1 MEGRSN
7 NPVALLFDALNHP
20 GVDVG
25 DKLPSSLEWR
35 YDQSKAR
42 SHMVF
47 GRQCPGGCWS
57 NMESSLLTLSHSD
70 WLELPILSYQHWSSK
85 QRESMNG
92 ITDHCSSVRTTAG
105 SVGRYYS
112 SYVEQMGLS
121 SNFVSNTTVTSL
133 EHFEFKPENLSN
145 GRSNGREVDLKRKGK
160 FELPQ
165 PKRSSS
171 SLGNPD
177 SDEVVGSCPGSP
189 SSLSSNVSD
198 TSVNSEDSGCCG
210 CPCMQ
215 YSAMSI
221 SDSPSCN
228 SHQQHPWLIRG
239 WCSGKCK
246 HFSLLAKTVVL
257 ACGTNDI
264 HNELGVPGEKFSFVK
279 NEFQCKDVGH
289 LSSRSKPVVVVG
301 AGLSAADA
309 ILTLLEKKIPVV
321 HVFRKKPAEVASAF
335 TRLSPT
341 VYPEYTRVFALIT
354 GKMVD
359 SCYHSYPEHVVKRFD
374 KSKKCQLVKAE
385 DGSKTT
391 VECSVVFLLTGG
403 VANLSFL
410 SPKIPV
416 RGVNPQDPII
426 HPTHNPLSVDPY
438 SFAIDGVDNMYAIG
452 SLVGDNF
459 VRFILGSALGVVN
472 HLNKSQ

>member
-7 NPVALLFDALNHP
+7 NPVALLFDTLNHP
-20 GVDVG
+20 GADVG

-35 YDQSKAR
+35 YDQSKAK
-42 SHMVF
+42 SHVVF
-47 GRQCPGGCWS
+47 GKQCPGGCWS
-57 NMESSLLTLSHSD
+57 NMEDSLLTLSHSD
-70 WLELPILSYQHWSSK
+70 WLELPKLSYRHWCN
-85 QRESMNG
+85 QGESVNG
-92 ITDHCSSVRTTAG
+92 DNDHSSVRTTAG
-105 SVGRYYS
+105 SVARYYS

-121 SNFVSNTTVTSL
+121 SNFVSNASVTSL
-133 EHFEFKPENLSN
+133 EYFDFKPENL
-145 GRSNGREVDLKRKGK
+145 SNGREVDLKRKGK

-165 PKRSSS
+165 AKRSSS
-171 SLGNPD
+171 GNAEL
-177 SDEVVGSCPGSP
+177 DEAVHSCPGSP

-221 SDSPSCN
+221 SDSQSRDSN
-228 SHQQHPWLIRG
+228 RHPWLLRG
-239 WCSGKCK
+239 WCPGKCK
-246 HFSLLAKTVVL
+246 HLNFSILAKTVVL
-257 ACGTNDI
+257 ACGTNDL
-264 HNELGVPGEKFSFVK
+264 HNELGVPGEKLSFVK
-279 NEFQCKDVGH
+279 NEFQFKDVGH

-309 ILTLLEKKIPVV
+309 ILTLLKKKIPVV
-321 HVFRKKPAEVASAF
+321 HVFRKNPTEVASAF
-335 TRLSPT
+335 TRLSST
-341 VYPEYTRVFALIT
+341 IYPEYTRVFALIT
-354 GKMVD
+354 GKAVD

-374 KSKKCQLVKAE
+374 KGKKCQLVKVE
-385 DGSKTT
+385 NGRKTT
-391 VECSVVFLLTGG
+391 VECSMVFLMTGG
-403 VANLSFL
+403 VANLSFI

-416 RGVNPQDPII
+416 RGVNPQYPFV
-426 HPTHNPLSVDPY
+426 HSTHNPLSVDPY

-472 HLNKSQ
+472 HLNKSH